1 LATSPKIA
9 LADVADALRQQATA
23 RGSRTDVRIWLALVT
38 VYLLWGS
45 TYLGIKYAIDTI
57 PPLLMGSL
65 RFLVAGGVLYA
76 LAIRTG
82 DTRGDRVG
90 SRQWIAALVIGG
102 ALLVGGNGGV
112 ILAEQYVPTGV
123 VALLVATAPL
133 WMAIINRVVFGR
145 RLPALVIVGLV
156 IGFGGVAFLIGSP
169 GAGHINLFGAALA
182 LAAPLCWA
190 SGSVFTRHVKLPIR
204 PLVAASMEMLWAGLL
219 FGIASVLTGELGRMH
234 WQHVSTTSILALAYL
249 IVFGSLVGFS
259 AYVWLLRSAPL
270 SLVSTYAYVNPVVAV
285 ILGALFIGEAL
296 NARTLIAGGI
306 ILAAVALI
314 VVARNRVTASRRPRQ
329 KGGLAHGQGRDLT
342 G

>member
-1 LATSPKIA
+1 VATTSKFIR
-9 LADVADALRQQATA
+9 ADVADALRQQAGA
-23 RGSRTDVRIWLALVT
+23 RAARPAARIWLALGT
-38 VYLLWGS
+38 VYILWGS

-57 PPLLMGSL
+57 PPILMGSV
-65 RFLVAGGVLYA
+65 RFLIAGGVLYL

-82 DTRGDRVG
+82 DTRGDRLG

-102 ALLVGGNGGV
+102 LMLVGGNGGV
-112 ILAEQYVPTGV
+112 ILAEQYAPTGV

-133 WMAIINRVVFGR
+133 WMAVIDRVAFGR

-190 SGSVFTRHVKLPIR
+190 TGSVFTRHVRLPSR
-204 PLVAASMEMLWAGLL
+204 PLVAAAMEMLWAGLL
-219 FGIASVLTGELGRMH
+219 FGIASILTGELGRVH
-234 WQHVSTTSILALAYL
+234 WQHVSTTSIVALLYL
-249 IVFGSLVGFS
+249 IVFGSLIGFS

-285 ILGALFIGEAL
+285 ILGAIFVGEAIT
-296 NARTLIAGGI
+296 ARLVIAGGI
-306 ILAAVALI
+306 IIAAVALI
-314 VVARNRVTASRRPRQ
+314 VVARSRASSEPRVPVSA
-329 KGGLAHGQGRDLT
+329 
-342 G
+342 

>member
-1 LATSPKIA
+1 MATTPKFIR
-9 LADVADALRQQATA
+9 ADVADALRQQAGA
-23 RGSRTDVRIWLALVT
+23 RAARPAARIWLALGT
-38 VYLLWGS
+38 VYILWGS

-57 PPLLMGSL
+57 PPILMGSV
-65 RFLVAGGVLYA
+65 RFLIAGGVLYL

-82 DTRGDRVG
+82 DTRGDRLG

-102 ALLVGGNGGV
+102 LMLVGGNGGV
-112 ILAEQYVPTGV
+112 ILAEQYAPTGV

-133 WMAIINRVVFGR
+133 WMAVIDRVVFGR

-190 SGSVFTRHVKLPIR
+190 TGSVFTRHVRLPSR
-204 PLVAASMEMLWAGLL
+204 PLVAAAMEMLWAGLL
-219 FGIASVLTGELGRMH
+219 FGIASILTGELGRVH
-234 WQHVSTTSILALAYL
+234 WQHVSTTSIVALLYL
-249 IVFGSLVGFS
+249 IVFGSLIGFS

-285 ILGALFIGEAL
+285 ILGAIFVGEAIT
-296 NARTLIAGGI
+296 ARLVIAGGI
-306 ILAAVALI
+306 IIAAVALI
-314 VVARNRVTASRRPRQ
+314 VVARSRAASEPRMPVS
-329 KGGLAHGQGRDLT
+329 A
-342 G
+342 